1 MAHMADYA
9 HCSNVKSSARM
20 MEICKRSHNNQSAVA
35 AQAAAAPPPQLQAQ
49 LMANIVPR
57 SNGNVTLTF
66 NNRGLAVREARG
78 TTYDAHLQPGAL
90 VHFPMAAAA
99 AAATNYQPLPSPAK
113 HVVAVQPQAAPLQPP
128 PPQYVPVTMV
138 EQNGRQMLAAV
149 QVSFIKMLDFTINLL
164 FSPHVK
170 KI

>member
-1 MAHMADYA
+1 MFLLL
-9 HCSNVKSSARM
+9 K
-20 MEICKRSHNNQSAVA
+20 
-35 AQAAAAPPPQLQAQ
+35 
-49 LMANIVPR
+49 VPR

-149 QVSFIKMLDFTINLL
+149 QVSFIAIMINV
-164 FSPHVK
+164 STTHTVNSGSE
-170 KI
+170 IV

>member
-1 MAHMADYA
+1 MFQEEGK
-9 HCSNVKSSARM
+9 NVFLNKHTF
-20 MEICKRSHNNQSAVA
+20 IIYFQT
-35 AQAAAAPPPQLQAQ
+35 Q

-99 AAATNYQPLPSPAK
+99 AAAANYQ
-113 HVVAVQPQAAPLQPP
+113 V
-128 PPQYVPVTMV
+128 
-138 EQNGRQMLAAV
+138 
-149 QVSFIKMLDFTINLL
+149 
-164 FSPHVK
+164 
-170 KI
+170 

>member
-1 MAHMADYA
+1 M
-9 HCSNVKSSARM
+9 
-20 MEICKRSHNNQSAVA
+20 
-35 AQAAAAPPPQLQAQ
+35 
-49 LMANIVPR
+49 
-57 SNGNVTLTF
+57 TF

-149 QVSFIKMLDFTINLL
+149 QVSFIVLKKAADGLILFHFLTTDLPIEFVCPTEMVKLLKSWLKKSHKNKLIVYGIRKKMIF
-164 FSPHVK
+164 
-170 KI
+170 